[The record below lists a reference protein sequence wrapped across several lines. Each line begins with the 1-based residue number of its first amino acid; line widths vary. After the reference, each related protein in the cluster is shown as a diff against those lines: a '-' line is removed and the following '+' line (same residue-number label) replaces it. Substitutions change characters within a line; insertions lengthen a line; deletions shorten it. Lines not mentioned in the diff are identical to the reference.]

1 VEEVVSVIGEILPE
15 AIGVAIS
22 PIPIIAMVLMLG
34 SSKGKSNGLAFLL
47 GWLIG
52 LGFIGTLVL
61 LLSDPAGAS
70 TDSGP
75 ALWVGWLI
83 LVLGVLA
90 ILLGLKQWR
99 SRPAPG
105 EEAEMPKWMQALDQ
119 FTAGKSFGIGFLLAA
134 VNPKN
139 LILTLAAAATIAS
152 AGLSTAEEFG
162 SLGVF
167 VLIGTLGLLIPLGV
181 YLFMGKRAPVILGDL
196 NHWLG
201 VHNSAIM
208 AVLFVVIG
216 FKLLGDGIQV
226 VFA

>member
-1 VEEVVSVIGEILPE
+1 MGSVIGEILPE

-34 SSKGKSNGLAFLL
+34 STKGKKNGLAFLF

-61 LLSDPAGAS
+61 LLADPAGAS

-75 ALWVGWLI
+75 ALWVGWLV
-83 LVLGVLA
+83 LALGVLLV
-90 ILLGLKQWR
+90 LLAVKQWR
-99 SRPAPG
+99 GRPAPG
-105 EEAEMPKWMQALDQ
+105 EEVEMPKWMQAIDQ

-139 LILTLAAAATIAS
+139 LILTLAAAAAIGA
-152 AGLSTAEEFG
+152 AGLSTGEAFG
-162 SLGVF
+162 TLAVF
-167 VLIGTLGLLIPLGV
+167 VVIGTLGLLIPLSI
-181 YLFMGKRAPVILGDL
+181 YLFKGDRAPAILSEI
-196 NHWLG
+196 NQWLG
-201 VHNSAIM
+201 AHNTAIM

-216 FKLLGDGIQV
+216 FKLVGGGLQIIL
-226 VFA
+226 A